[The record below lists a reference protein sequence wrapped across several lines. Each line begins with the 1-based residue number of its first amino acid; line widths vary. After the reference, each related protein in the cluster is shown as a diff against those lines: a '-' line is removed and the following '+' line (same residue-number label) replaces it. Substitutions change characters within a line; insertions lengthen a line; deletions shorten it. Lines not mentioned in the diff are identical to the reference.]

1 MVDFNSKELEINFKY
16 NEKNL
21 KICQNNMMKAL
32 KNPGVLSTRKSE
44 NPDNG
49 NGEIL
54 PNCLFY
60 LVGSKCG
67 SRGH

>member
-1 MVDFNSKELEINFKY
+1 
-16 NEKNL
+16 
-21 KICQNNMMKAL
+21 MKAL

-67 SRGH
+67 SRGHWSNY